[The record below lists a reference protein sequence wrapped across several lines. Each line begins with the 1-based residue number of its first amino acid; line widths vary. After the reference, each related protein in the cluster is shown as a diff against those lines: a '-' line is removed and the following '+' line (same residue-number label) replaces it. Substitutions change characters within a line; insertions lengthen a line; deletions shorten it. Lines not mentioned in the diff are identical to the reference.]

1 MPHNQNPSA
10 RQMGDRE
17 FIVLTALMMSLVAL
31 SIDMMLP
38 ALPLIGTDLG
48 VVNDNDRQMILTV
61 FMAGMTIAQFFYGP
75 LSDKIGRKPVVL
87 IGTVVYLAGGF
98 ICALS
103 QDFTTMLAGRF
114 LQGCGIA
121 AMRIL
126 SITIVRDRFAGREM
140 AKIMSMVMS
149 IFILV
154 PCLAPMVGQLTL
166 SVSHWRT
173 IYVLLVLAG
182 ILVLGWFW
190 LRQSETLNPEKRRPF
205 NVVSL
210 YWGVRETCS
219 HRVTLGYILASGLLS
234 GAFTSYL
241 FTSQQIFHDIFHSG
255 DKFALYFAILAM
267 VYGVASFTNSRIV
280 VRLGMHR
287 ITYTAISTLIVFS
300 IILLGCAWHLGN
312 DMPLLLFMVI
322 MSGVFFCISC
332 MFGNMN
338 AIAMQPL
345 GHMAGTASSVISLM
359 NGALSLVIGASI
371 GQAFN
376 GTLIPF
382 ALGMV
387 VCSITTLMAMKWAD
401 GGEEQPEQHTGDSP
415 VQLDQAA

>member
-1 MPHNQNPSA
+1 MPHNQNLSA

-31 SIDMMLP
+31 SIDMILP
-38 ALPLIGTDLG
+38 ALPLIGADLG
-48 VVNDNDRQMILTV
+48 IVNNNDRQMILTV

-75 LSDKIGRKPVVL
+75 LSDKIGRKPVIL
-87 IGTVVYLAGGF
+87 IGTVVFLAGGF
-98 ICALS
+98 TCALS

-126 SITIVRDRFAGREM
+126 SVAIVRDRFAGREM

-190 LRQSETLNPEKRRPF
+190 FRQRETLNPEKRRPF
-205 NVVSL
+205 NIGSL
-210 YWGVRETCS
+210 YRGVRETCS

-234 GAFTSYL
+234 GAFISYL

-255 DKFALYFAILAM
+255 EKFALYFAILAM

-287 ITYTAISTLIVFS
+287 ITYMAISALIVFS
-300 IILLGCAWHLGN
+300 TILLGCAWHYGN

-322 MSGVFFCISC
+322 MSGVFFSISC

-376 GTLIPF
+376 GTLVPF
-382 ALGMV
+382 ALGLV
-387 VCSITTLMAMKWAD
+387 ICSVTTLMAMKWAD
-401 GGEEQPEQHTGDSP
+401 GGEEQPEQHTEDTP
-415 VQLDQAA
+415 AQLDQAA